1 MKRVMLTVA
10 YDGTNY
16 HGWQL
21 QTNGISIEEVLNRC
35 LTELLK
41 EPVQVIGASRTDSC
55 LLYTSTEEAL
65 YTFTKNL
72 SCVVEYAEKMGVVVA
87 IEPVCRHIVYDAR
100 RARQV
105 LRSIQSP
112 NLQIILDPVNLLDDC
127 DAGRYKDVVKEAIEL
142 LGEDVA
148 VIHVKDF
155 SVSDG
160 KIVSMAAGTG
170 IMDYSDLIRF
180 MKMDKPYIHA
190 TLEDTVP
197 ENAVQ
202 AREFMERLWNE
213 A

>member
-1 MKRVMLTVA
+1 MVGTV
-10 YDGTNY
+10 T
-16 HGWQL
+16 
-21 QTNGISIEEVLNRC
+21 VNRNS
-35 LTELLK
+35 LYV
-41 EPVQVIGASRTDSC
+41 PDPASR
-55 LLYTSTEEAL
+55 TEEAL

-155 SVSDG
+155 SVSEG

-180 MKMDKPYIHA
+180 MKTDKPYIHA